1 MPADWI
7 LANENWK
14 CRYQPVVYPQTGDD
28 PGMRVGAIY
37 AAALYVAMLQ
47 ATLNPN
53 PNPNPHP
60 NPKPNPNP
68 KPIPNP
74 NPNPN
79 ATLTPARGHAA
90 GRRRRRLDYPE

>member
-14 CRYQPVVYPQTGDD
+14 CRYQPLVYPQTGDD

-47 ATLNPN
+47 ATRTRARNPT
-53 PNPNPHP
+53 PTSTPTPTP
-60 NPKPNPNP
+60 S
-68 KPIPNP
+68 
-74 NPNPN
+74 
-79 ATLTPARGHAA
+79 LTPARGHAA
-90 GRRRRRLDYPE
+90 GRRRRWLDYPE

>member
-47 ATLNPN
+47 ATLTR
-53 PNPNPHP
+53 
-60 NPKPNPNP
+60 
-68 KPIPNP
+68 
-74 NPNPN
+74 
-79 ATLTPARGHAA
+79 TLTLTLNPT
-90 GRRRRRLDYPE
+90 LTLTQTPTQP

>member
-47 ATLNPN
+47 ATLTRTLNPTLA
-53 PNPNPHP
+53 PTPTPTP
-60 NPKPNPNP
+60 
-68 KPIPNP
+68 
-74 NPNPN
+74 
-79 ATLTPARGHAA
+79 TLTLARGHAA
-90 GRRRRRLDYPE
+90 GRRRRGLDYPE

>member
-1 MPADWI
+1 MPSDWI

-47 ATLNPN
+47 AARTRTLSPTLA
-53 PNPNPHP
+53 PTPTPTQ
-60 NPKPNPNP
+60 
-68 KPIPNP
+68 
-74 NPNPN
+74 
-79 ATLTPARGHAA
+79 TLTPARGHAA
-90 GRRRRRLDYPE
+90 GRRRRRLDNPE

>member
-37 AAALYVAMLQ
+37 AASLYVAMLQ
-47 ATLNPN
+47 ATLTRTLNPTLA
-53 PNPNPHP
+53 PTPTPTP
-60 NPKPNPNP
+60 
-68 KPIPNP
+68 
-74 NPNPN
+74 
-79 ATLTPARGHAA
+79 TLTPARGHAA
-90 GRRRRRLDYPE
+90 GRRRRWLDYPE

>member
-47 ATLNPN
+47 ATLTRTRNPTLA
-53 PNPNPHP
+53 PTPTPTP
-60 NPKPNPNP
+60 S
-68 KPIPNP
+68 
-74 NPNPN
+74 
-79 ATLTPARGHAA
+79 LTPARGHAA
-90 GRRRRRLDYPE
+90 GRRRRWLDYPE

>member
-47 ATLNPN
+47 ATL
-53 PNPNPHP
+53 
-60 NPKPNPNP
+60 KPEP
-68 KPIPNP
+68 
-74 NPNPN
+74 
-79 ATLTPARGHAA
+79 
-90 GRRRRRLDYPE
+90 

>member
-47 ATLNPN
+47 ATLTLTLNP
-53 PNPNPHP
+53 PLTLTPAP
-60 NPKPNPNP
+60 
-68 KPIPNP
+68 
-74 NPNPN
+74 
-79 ATLTPARGHAA
+79 TLTPARGHAA
-90 GRRRRRLDYPE
+90 GRRRRGLDYPE